1 MAPTPSGCMVEMG
14 GEMIKGEI
22 VGTVLCALLL
32 ISLGVLPMASL
43 VMIVVAVWGVMGKGE
58 KKC

>member
-1 MAPTPSGCMVEMG
+1 
-14 GEMIKGEI
+14 MIKGEI